1 MSASAKQLSDVMLSP
16 ERIAVLQRA
25 LTALRRDTVAQ
36 CVLLADT
43 EGRRV
48 VQVGT
53 VQAGVLDTVLPVL
66 AEEILVV
73 SRLSEAWH
81 EDQVLSL
88 HHYEGNDFEVYAAS
102 SADVPLL
109 LVLVVPQR
117 PRVQSGVLWLL
128 VRRAMRELRWVVRQ
142 GLVGE
147 GEALPLGSLT
157 LAQARDLG
165 LLGEEPA
172 QRMSEAGGKEQRA
185 ETDS

>member
-1 MSASAKQLSDVMLSP
+1 MSASVKRLSELVLSP
-16 ERIAVLQRA
+16 ERITVLQRA

-36 CVLLADT
+36 CVLLADV
-43 EGRRV
+43 EGQRV

-53 VQAGVLDTVLPVL
+53 VQPGVLDTVLPVL
-66 AEEILVV
+66 ADEIGVV

-81 EDQVLSL
+81 QDQMLSL

-102 SADVPLL
+102 AADVPLL

-117 PRVQSGVLWLL
+117 PRVQSGVLWLF
-128 VRRAMRELRWVVRQ
+128 VRRAMQELCWVVRQ
-142 GLVGE
+142 GMVGKE
-147 GEALPLGSLT
+147 EKTPLGSLT

-172 QRMSEAGGKEQRA
+172 RRIEEGEAPQSGS
-185 ETDS
+185 DP

>member
-1 MSASAKQLSDVMLSP
+1 M
-16 ERIAVLQRA
+16 LQRA

-53 VQAGVLDTVLPVL
+53 VKPGVLDTVLPLL
-66 AEEILVV
+66 ADEIVVV

-88 HHYEGNDFEVYAAS
+88 HHYEGNDVEVYAAS
-102 SADVPLL
+102 AADMPLL

-117 PRVQSGVLWLL
+117 PRVQSGVLWLF
-128 VRRAMRELRWVVRQ
+128 VRRAMQELRWVVRQ
-142 GLVGE
+142 GLM
-147 GEALPLGSLT
+147 GEAAPLGSLT
-157 LAQARDLG
+157 LAEARDLG
-165 LLGEEPA
+165 LLGEE
-172 QRMSEAGGKEQRA
+172 SGEEVGGGEP

>member
-1 MSASAKQLSDVMLSP
+1 MNPDIEPLNDLVLSP

-53 VQAGVLDTVLPVL
+53 VQPGVLDTVLPLL
-66 AEEILVV
+66 ADEILVV
-73 SRLSEAWH
+73 SQLSEAWH
-81 EDQVLSL
+81 DDHVLSL

-102 SADVPLL
+102 AADTPLL

-117 PRVQSGVLWLL
+117 PHVQSGVLWLF
-128 VRRAMRELRWVVRQ
+128 VRRAMQELRWVIRQ
-142 GLVGE
+142 GVSE
-147 GEALPLGSLT
+147 ESEPVPLGSLT

-165 LLGEEPA
+165 LLGDEPA
-172 QRMSEAGGKEQRA
+172 HAANEGSGEDLRSGD
-185 ETDS
+185 DS

>member
-1 MSASAKQLSDVMLSP
+1 M
-16 ERIAVLQRA
+16 LQRA

-53 VQAGVLDTVLPVL
+53 VKPGVLDTVLPLL
-66 AEEILVV
+66 ADEIVVV

-88 HHYEGNDFEVYAAS
+88 HHYEGNDVEVYAAS
-102 SADVPLL
+102 AADMPLL

-117 PRVQSGVLWLL
+117 PRVQSGVLWLF
-128 VRRAMRELRWVVRQ
+128 VRRAMQELRWVVRQ
-142 GLVGE
+142 GLTDE
-147 GEALPLGSLT
+147 GEATPLGSLS
-157 LAQARDLG
+157 LAEARDLG
-165 LLGEEPA
+165 LLGEE
-172 QRMSEAGGKEQRA
+172 SGEEVGGGES